1 MTLPALRTA
10 GQTLSPPRQEDGGE
24 FGPRPPREKRTE
36 QRTAGAGR
44 AGPSSP
50 RGGGRRHCEGGESE
64 RTGSPLTTLHRRR
77 FPLAVTAPRTDRE
90 LGALPPSNGRGP
102 RPGGNA
108 GGRLP
113 LRSCARPSLVDPT
126 RKVPG
131 RSLAVTVLAARARGT
146 SRDRAPRKQSTGASH
161 WSRAGGFGDLSPRRP
176 FQRGPDNGSRRRSA
190 SPAFAMEEPRATRMR
205 TPSLPGTLSPVTR
218 DADGMRA
225 RKEAN
230 DARASPED
238 EDGRSPG
245 EGGGEVH
252 RRREKIADIEERIA
266 GSYHSSD
273 SDGGPKFCPHDA
285 WRRGRPRPWKEM
297 SVSSQANMSNFRSRF
312 FKGRSHGKSTAGQP
326 RTSVELEFGRGP
338 KFCPLDKGDA

>member
-1 MTLPALRTA
+1 
-10 GQTLSPPRQEDGGE
+10 
-24 FGPRPPREKRTE
+24 
-36 QRTAGAGR
+36 
-44 AGPSSP
+44 
-50 RGGGRRHCEGGESE
+50 
-64 RTGSPLTTLHRRR
+64 
-77 FPLAVTAPRTDRE
+77 
-90 LGALPPSNGRGP
+90 
-102 RPGGNA
+102 
-108 GGRLP
+108 
-113 LRSCARPSLVDPT
+113 
-126 RKVPG
+126 
-131 RSLAVTVLAARARGT
+131 
-146 SRDRAPRKQSTGASH
+146 
-161 WSRAGGFGDLSPRRP
+161 
-176 FQRGPDNGSRRRSA
+176 
-190 SPAFAMEEPRATRMR
+190 MR

>member
-102 RPGGNA
+102 ARGERR
-108 GGRLP
+108 GRSPFAL
-113 LRSCARPSLVDPT
+113 ARAPSLVDPT

-146 SRDRAPRKQSTGASH
+146 SRDRAPRKQSTGRRIV
-161 WSRAGGFGDLSPRRP
+161 RAGGW
-176 FQRGPDNGSRRRSA
+176 RSE
-190 SPAFAMEEPRATRMR
+190 PATAVSAGV
-205 TPSLPGTLSPVTR
+205 PGW
-218 DADGMRA
+218 
-225 RKEAN
+225 
-230 DARASPED
+230 
-238 EDGRSPG
+238 
-245 EGGGEVH
+245 H
-252 RRREKIADIEERIA
+252 
-266 GSYHSSD
+266 H
-273 SDGGPKFCPHDA
+273 
-285 WRRGRPRPWKEM
+285 
-297 SVSSQANMSNFRSRF
+297 
-312 FKGRSHGKSTAGQP
+312 
-326 RTSVELEFGRGP
+326 
-338 KFCPLDKGDA
+338 